1 MLRFDGYRILVTGGS
16 SGIGNV
22 MATAFRDAGAE
33 VAATG
38 TRPRDSYDSDL
49 DGIDFHTV
57 DVGDE
62 EQRRALAARFDRL
75 DVLVNNAGMVAYRR
89 AEYEP
94 ETFRRVLEVNLGAGL
109 HLATLLH
116 GRLAA
121 RPGSIINLSS
131 MTAFFGSQGNP
142 GYGASKAGIVQMTRT
157 LAVGW
162 GADGIRVNAIAPG
175 YVHTQMTDR
184 FKRNEEAD
192 RAIVARTPLGRWG
205 LPDDMAKVALFL
217 ASDLAGF
224 VTGQTISVDGGFG
237 CAIG

>member
-1 MLRFDGYRILVTGGS
+1 MLRFDGYRVLVTGGS
-16 SGIGNV
+16 SGIGNAV
-22 MATAFRDAGAE
+22 ATAFRDAGAE

-38 TRPRDSYDSDL
+38 TKPREAYESDL
-49 DGIDFHTV
+49 EGIEFHTV

-62 EQRRALAARFDRL
+62 DERRTLAARFDRL

-94 ETFRRVLEVNLGAGL
+94 ETFRRVVEVNLCAGL

-116 GRLAA
+116 DRLAA
-121 RPGSIINLSS
+121 RPGSVINLSS

-142 GYGASKAGIVQMTRT
+142 AYGASKAGIVQMTKT
-157 LAVGW
+157 LAVAW
-162 GADGIRVNAIAPG
+162 GGDGIRVNAVAPG

-184 FKRNEEAD
+184 FKQNEEAD
-192 RAIVARTPLGRWG
+192 RGIVARTPLGRWG

>member
-16 SGIGNV
+16 SGIGNA

-38 TRPRDSYDSDL
+38 TRPRGAYESDL

-94 ETFRRVLEVNLGAGL
+94 ETFRRVLEVNLGASL

-116 GRLAA
+116 DRLAV
-121 RPGSIINLSS
+121 RPGSVINLSS

-142 GYGASKAGIVQMTRT
+142 GYGASKAGIVQMTKT
-157 LAVGW
+157 LAVAW
-162 GADGIRVNAIAPG
+162 GGDGIRVNAVAPG

-184 FKRNEEAD
+184 FKQNEEAD
-192 RAIVARTPLGRWG
+192 RGIVARTPLGRWG